1 MEVTGGVYLLPKPR
15 LRLERQQDSHDHREG
30 HYSIHGVTAAE
41 LAKRNLTMANFSE
54 LLLED
59 PLHERELF
67 ASEVVGA
74 ALVHGNVALTFANIR
89 IEEPVGKNP
98 PKAHRV
104 VSARLVLT
112 SVAAGQ
118 LLQHLRR
125 LAAQVEEVAATAI
138 EKPN

>member
-1 MEVTGGVYLLPKPR
+1 
-15 LRLERQQDSHDHREG
+15 
-30 HYSIHGVTAAE
+30 
-41 LAKRNLTMANFSE
+41 LTMANFSE

-118 LLQHLRR
+118 LLQHLQR
-125 LAAQVEEVAATAI
+125 LAAQVEAVAAAAI